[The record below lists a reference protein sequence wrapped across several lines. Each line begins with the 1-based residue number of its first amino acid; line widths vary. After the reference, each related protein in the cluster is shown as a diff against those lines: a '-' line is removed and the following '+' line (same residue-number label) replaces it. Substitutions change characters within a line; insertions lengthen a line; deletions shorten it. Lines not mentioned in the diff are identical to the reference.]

1 MKFLFLFA
9 IVSAGIASAQS
20 VPALHKLP
28 DNTVVAE
35 FEDGAKFT
43 MGDFKKVWESLAPAQ
58 QQAAL
63 MDRRKFLQQMAFYR
77 KLTRMAE
84 EAKLNEQSPYK
95 ELLEQDRMQ
104 ILSQAMIKEGLDQ
117 IVVKPEE
124 IVKVYDGD
132 KTRFSQVKVKAIYI
146 AFSPDGKDSLSDPQA
161 LAKATA
167 VLAQARK
174 GADFVQLVKENSD
187 DETSRAKDGDFDT
200 LRYTDNIPD
209 AFRAALFA
217 LKKGDIT
224 EPLKQPNGYYLLR
237 AEEITVRPLAD
248 VRDEIYNEL
257 KTAKGKD
264 WLDRTNMAAT
274 FKVVNEEF
282 IGAGR

>member
-9 IVSAGIASAQS
+9 FVSAGIACAQTA
-20 VPALHKLP
+20 PALPKLP

-43 MGDFKKVWESLAPAQ
+43 MGDFKKVWESLNPVQ
-58 QQAAL
+58 QQGAL

-77 KLTRMAE
+77 KLTKMAE

-146 AFSPDGKDSLSDPQA
+146 AFSPDGKDSLSDSQA
-161 LAKATA
+161 LAKAKT

-200 LRYTDNIPD
+200 LRYTDNIPE

-257 KTAKGKD
+257 KSAKGKD
-264 WLDRTNMAAT
+264 WLDRTNMSAT

-282 IGAGR
+282 IGVGR